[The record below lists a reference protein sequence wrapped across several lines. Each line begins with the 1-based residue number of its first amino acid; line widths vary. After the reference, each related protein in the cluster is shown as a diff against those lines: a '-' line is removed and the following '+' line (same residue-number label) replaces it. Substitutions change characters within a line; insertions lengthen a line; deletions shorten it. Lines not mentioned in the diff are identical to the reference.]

1 MTNALTSCEIKHRQ
15 VKQSNN
21 QSKVVAGREG
31 MSTRE
36 LLSSK
41 VSLFAFVSFFCTTA
55 VAERSCSHQL
65 LCCGREKPQECP
77 TGAVFISSPVPVP
90 RRCVVYWK
98 SCTGPEAAI
107 ILPERAVII
116 SRDNRRN
123 QRRLHQFVE
132 DDKASRIGRSQNC
145 LGGEYSE
152 GAKSRTAGGKILYD
166 PGVLIRKYLSRR

>member
-90 RRCVVYWK
+90 RRCVVYWQ

-116 SRDNRRN
+116 SRDRVPER
-123 QRRLHQFVE
+123 
-132 DDKASRIGRSQNC
+132 
-145 LGGEYSE
+145 
-152 GAKSRTAGGKILYD
+152 
-166 PGVLIRKYLSRR
+166 